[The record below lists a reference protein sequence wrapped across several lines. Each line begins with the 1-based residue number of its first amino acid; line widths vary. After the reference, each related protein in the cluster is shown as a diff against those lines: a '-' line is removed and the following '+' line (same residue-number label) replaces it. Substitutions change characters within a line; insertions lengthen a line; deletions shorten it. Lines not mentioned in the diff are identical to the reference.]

1 MCWRCCASWWV
12 EFLAPS
18 CQQWPSSLSALHD
31 HGWVQSSCSV
41 LHQFLL
47 PFSSSRHRVVKAIL
61 AICRA
66 VVPVGSYSC
75 ERAISDCGGR
85 AFQRVASGDLA
96 SGRSERYRAHC
107 SGIVRLRES
116 SAYGVQE
123 HLLRESQPGLKQSV
137 FGCVWKYI
145 LPYQY

>member
-1 MCWRCCASWWV
+1 M
-12 EFLAPS
+12 
-18 CQQWPSSLSALHD
+18 
-31 HGWVQSSCSV
+31 
-41 LHQFLL
+41 
-47 PFSSSRHRVVKAIL
+47 
-61 AICRA
+61 
-66 VVPVGSYSC
+66 GSYSC
-75 ERAISDCGGR
+75 ERAISECGGR

-116 SAYGVQE
+116 SAYGVAGASIAGEPARAQAV
-123 HLLRESQPGLKQSV
+123 S